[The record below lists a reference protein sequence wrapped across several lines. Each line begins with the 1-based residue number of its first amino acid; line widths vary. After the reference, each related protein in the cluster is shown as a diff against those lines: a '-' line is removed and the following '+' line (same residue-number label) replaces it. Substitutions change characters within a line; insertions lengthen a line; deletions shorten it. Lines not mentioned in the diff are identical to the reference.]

1 MNYSTATPISETNII
16 TGTYKTVS
24 AYTDT
29 NAVVGGV
36 NIISYTIN
44 GGTTWNVVS
53 NIVSDNAVLTDYVIT
68 RINMLSDGKGLAIGN
83 YDNGTK
89 GLLLYTQ
96 DGGSTWKD
104 VPNEKA
110 FYSFGNEDI
119 LRSPSING
127 MCISNN
133 GSFVFTNTLEDVS
146 GTDSENT
153 YNSGSS
159 VIYYGLYPGLFD
171 VYNNKVLDVNGGMN
185 VNGQILQF

>member
-1 MNYSTATPISETNII
+1 
-16 TGTYKTVS
+16 
-24 AYTDT
+24 
-29 NAVVGGV
+29 
-36 NIISYTIN
+36 
-44 GGTTWNVVS
+44 
-53 NIVSDNAVLTDYVIT
+53 
-68 RINMLSDGKGLAIGN
+68 MLPDGKGLAIGN

-96 DGGSTWKD
+96 DGGGTWKD
-104 VPNEKA
+104 VPKEKA

-146 GTDSENT
+146 GDTSENT